1 MKIAG
6 IIAEYNPF
14 HTGHAYHIQKTRE
27 LTGADYIVVVL
38 SGDFVQRGAPALC
51 SKHLRTRMALLGGA
65 DLVFELPSTHSCES
79 AEFFAQNAVR
89 LLDALGCVD
98 VLSFGSESGTIEPFL
113 KLGSFL
119 SVETPEYRNL
129 LKEYLKKGESFP
141 KARSLT
147 LQELLSNTDAD
158 TGTFLQ
164 TPNNILGV
172 EYCKALC
179 RQNSPIQPLT
189 VKREGNGYHDD
200 SLNEEFPSASAI
212 RALWKSAN
220 CKMSDTAVSSCFPP
234 AISELLSQTFT
245 FPQFLDEEDFSPY
258 LRWLLFSSDKAQLT
272 SYQDVTPDFVQRL
285 FHTRGSYESWGQYAA
300 LLKTRELTYSRIC
313 RMLMHCL
320 LQISHVPVLSYARL
334 LGFRRQAAP
343 VLSEFK
349 KHSSIPVIT
358 KAADAASLLS
368 DETAAVFSK
377 NVEISNLYEA
387 VWCEKYHT
395 PFVHEYRKPLVILP

>member
-38 SGDFVQRGAPALC
+38 SGDFVQRGAPALY

-119 SVETPEYRNL
+119 SAETPEYRNL
-129 LKEYLKKGESFP
+129 LKEYLKRGESFP

-147 LQELLSNTDAD
+147 LQELLSDAD

-200 SLNEEFPSASAI
+200 SLNGEFPSASAI

-245 FPQFLDEEDFSPY
+245 CPQFLDEEDFSPY

-343 VLSEFK
+343 VLSELK

-395 PFVHEYRKPLVILP
+395 PFVHECRKPLVILP

>member
-38 SGDFVQRGAPALC
+38 SGDFVQRGAPALY

-119 SVETPEYRNL
+119 SAETPEYRNL
-129 LKEYLKKGESFP
+129 LKEYLKRGESFP

-147 LQELLSNTDAD
+147 LQELLSDAD

-200 SLNEEFPSASAI
+200 SLNGMFPSASAI

-245 FPQFLDEEDFSPY
+245 CPQFLDEEDFSPY

-343 VLSEFK
+343 VLSELK

>member
-38 SGDFVQRGAPALC
+38 SGDFVQRGAPALY

-119 SVETPEYRNL
+119 SAETPEYRNL

-147 LQELLSNTDAD
+147 LQELLSDAD

-172 EYCKALC
+172 EYCKALR

-200 SLNEEFPSASAI
+200 SLNGEFPSASAI

-245 FPQFLDEEDFSPY
+245 CPQFLDEEDFSPY

>member
-98 VLSFGSESGTIEPFL
+98 TLSFGSESGTIEPFL

-119 SVETPEYRNL
+119 SAETPEYRNL
-129 LKEYLKKGESFP
+129 LKEYLKRGESFP

-147 LQELLSNTDAD
+147 LQELLSDAN

-200 SLNEEFPSASAI
+200 SLNGEFPSASAI

-245 FPQFLDEEDFSPY
+245 CPQFLDEEDFSPY

-285 FHTRGSYESWGQYAA
+285 FHTRDSYESWGQYAA

-343 VLSEFK
+343 VLSELK

>member
-38 SGDFVQRGAPALC
+38 SGDFVQRGAPALY

-119 SVETPEYRNL
+119 SAETPEYRNL

-147 LQELLSNTDAD
+147 LQEVLSDAD

-172 EYCKALC
+172 EYCKALR

-200 SLNEEFPSASAI
+200 SLNGEFPSASAI

-245 FPQFLDEEDFSPY
+245 CPQFLDEEDFSPY

-358 KAADAASLLS
+358 KAADAASLLP

>member
-38 SGDFVQRGAPALC
+38 SGDFVQRGAPALY

-119 SVETPEYRNL
+119 SAETPEYRNL
-129 LKEYLKKGESFP
+129 LKEYLKRGESFP

-147 LQELLSNTDAD
+147 LQELLSDAD

-200 SLNEEFPSASAI
+200 SLNGEFPSASAI

-245 FPQFLDEEDFSPY
+245 CPQFLDEEDFSPY

-387 VWCEKYHT
+387 VWCEKYHA

>member
-38 SGDFVQRGAPALC
+38 SGDFVQRGAPALY

-119 SVETPEYRNL
+119 SAETPEYRNL
-129 LKEYLKKGESFP
+129 LKEYLKRGESFP

-147 LQELLSNTDAD
+147 LQQLLSDAD

-179 RQNSPIQPLT
+179 RQNSPIQPFT

-200 SLNEEFPSASAI
+200 SLNGEFPSASAI

-245 FPQFLDEEDFSPY
+245 CPQFLDEEDFSPY

-320 LQISHVPVLSYARL
+320 LQISHVPVLPYARL

>member
-38 SGDFVQRGAPALC
+38 SGDFVQRGAPALY

-119 SVETPEYRNL
+119 SAETPEYRNL
-129 LKEYLKKGESFP
+129 LKEYLKRGESFP

-147 LQELLSNTDAD
+147 LQELLADAD

-200 SLNEEFPSASAI
+200 SLNGEFPSASAI

-245 FPQFLDEEDFSPY
+245 CPQFLDEEDFSPY

-313 RMLMHCL
+313 RMLIHCL

>member
-14 HTGHAYHIQKTRE
+14 HTGHAYHIQKTKE

-38 SGDFVQRGAPALC
+38 SGDFVQRGAPALY

-119 SVETPEYRNL
+119 SAETPEYRNL
-129 LKEYLKKGESFP
+129 LKEYLKRGESFP

-147 LQELLSNTDAD
+147 LQELLSDADAD

-234 AISELLSQTFT
+234 AISALLSQTFT
-245 FPQFLDEEDFSPY
+245 CPQFLDEEDFSPY

-387 VWCEKYHT
+387 VWCEKDHT

>member
-27 LTGADYIVVVL
+27 FTGADYIVVVL
-38 SGDFVQRGAPALC
+38 SGDFVQRGAPALY

-119 SVETPEYRNL
+119 SAETPEYRNL
-129 LKEYLKKGESFP
+129 LKEYLKRGESFP

-147 LQELLSNTDAD
+147 LQELLSDAD

-179 RQNSPIQPLT
+179 RQNSPIRPLT

-200 SLNEEFPSASAI
+200 SLNGEFPSASAI

-245 FPQFLDEEDFSPY
+245 CPQFLDEEDFSPY

-285 FHTRGSYESWGQYAA
+285 FHTRGSYESWGQYAT

>member
-14 HTGHAYHIQKTRE
+14 HTGHAYHIQKTKE

-38 SGDFVQRGAPALC
+38 SGDFVQRGAPALY

-119 SVETPEYRNL
+119 SAETPEYRNL
-129 LKEYLKKGESFP
+129 LKEYLKRGESFP

-147 LQELLSNTDAD
+147 LQELLSDADAD

-245 FPQFLDEEDFSPY
+245 CPQFLDEEDFSPY
-258 LRWLLFSSDKAQLT
+258 LRWLLFSSDKALLT

>member
-38 SGDFVQRGAPALC
+38 SGDFVQRGAPALY

-119 SVETPEYRNL
+119 SAETPEYRNL
-129 LKEYLKKGESFP
+129 LKEYLKRGESFP

-147 LQELLSNTDAD
+147 LQELLSDAD

-172 EYCKALC
+172 EYCKALR
-179 RQNSPIQPLT
+179 RQNSPIRPLT

-200 SLNEEFPSASAI
+200 SLNGEFPSASAI

-245 FPQFLDEEDFSPY
+245 CPQFLDEEDFSPY

-358 KAADAASLLS
+358 KAADAASLLP

>member
-1 MKIAG
+1 M
-6 IIAEYNPF
+6 
-14 HTGHAYHIQKTRE
+14 
-27 LTGADYIVVVL
+27 
-38 SGDFVQRGAPALC
+38 
-51 SKHLRTRMALLGGA
+51 
-65 DLVFELPSTHSCES
+65 
-79 AEFFAQNAVR
+79 
-89 LLDALGCVD
+89 
-98 VLSFGSESGTIEPFL
+98 
-113 KLGSFL
+113 
-119 SVETPEYRNL
+119 
-129 LKEYLKKGESFP
+129 
-141 KARSLT
+141 
-147 LQELLSNTDAD
+147 
-158 TGTFLQ
+158 
-164 TPNNILGV
+164 

-179 RQNSPIQPLT
+179 RQNSPIRPLT

-200 SLNEEFPSASAI
+200 SLNGDFPSASAI

-245 FPQFLDEEDFSPY
+245 CPQFLDEEDFSPY

-343 VLSEFK
+343 VLSELK

>member
-38 SGDFVQRGAPALC
+38 SGDFVQRGAPALY

-119 SVETPEYRNL
+119 SAETPEYRNL
-129 LKEYLKKGESFP
+129 LKEYLKRGESFP

-147 LQELLSNTDAD
+147 LQELLSDAD

-200 SLNEEFPSASAI
+200 SLNGEFPSASAI

-245 FPQFLDEEDFSPY
+245 CPQFLDEEDFSPY

-368 DETAAVFSK
+368 NETAAVFSK

>member
-38 SGDFVQRGAPALC
+38 SGDFVQRGAPALY

-119 SVETPEYRNL
+119 SAETPEYRNL
-129 LKEYLKKGESFP
+129 LKEYLKRGESFP

-147 LQELLSNTDAD
+147 LQELLSDAD
-158 TGTFLQ
+158 TRTFLQ

-200 SLNEEFPSASAI
+200 SLNGEFPSASAI

-220 CKMSDTAVSSCFPP
+220 CKISDTAVSSCFPP

-245 FPQFLDEEDFSPY
+245 CPQFLDEEDFSPY

-343 VLSEFK
+343 VLSELK

>member
-38 SGDFVQRGAPALC
+38 SGDFVQRGAPALY

-119 SVETPEYRNL
+119 SAETPEYRNL
-129 LKEYLKKGESFP
+129 LKEYLKRGESFP

-147 LQELLSNTDAD
+147 LQELLSDAD

-179 RQNSPIQPLT
+179 RQNSLIRPLT

-200 SLNEEFPSASAI
+200 SLNGEFPSASAI

-343 VLSEFK
+343 VLSELK

>member
-14 HTGHAYHIQKTRE
+14 HTGHAYHIQKTKE

-38 SGDFVQRGAPALC
+38 SGDFVQRGAPALY

-119 SVETPEYRNL
+119 SAETPEYRNL
-129 LKEYLKKGESFP
+129 LKEYLKRGESFP

-147 LQELLSNTDAD
+147 LQELLSDADAD

-179 RQNSPIQPLT
+179 RQNSPIRPLT

-234 AISELLSQTFT
+234 AISALLSQTFT

>member
-38 SGDFVQRGAPALC
+38 SGDFVQRGAPALY

-89 LLDALGCVD
+89 LLDALGWVD

-119 SVETPEYRNL
+119 SAETPEYRNL
-129 LKEYLKKGESFP
+129 LKEYLKRGESFP

-147 LQELLSNTDAD
+147 LQELLSDADAD

-179 RQNSPIQPLT
+179 RQNSPIRPLT

-234 AISELLSQTFT
+234 AISALLSQTFT

>member
-38 SGDFVQRGAPALC
+38 SGDFVQRGAPALY

-119 SVETPEYRNL
+119 SAETPEYRNL
-129 LKEYLKKGESFP
+129 LKEYLKRGESFP

-147 LQELLSNTDAD
+147 LQELLSDAD

-200 SLNEEFPSASAI
+200 SLNGEFPSASAI

-234 AISELLSQTFT
+234 AISELLSKTFT
-245 FPQFLDEEDFSPY
+245 CPQFLDEEDFSPY

-368 DETAAVFSK
+368 NETAAVFSK

>member
-38 SGDFVQRGAPALC
+38 SGDFVQRGAPALY

-119 SVETPEYRNL
+119 SAETPEYRNL
-129 LKEYLKKGESFP
+129 LKEYLKRGESFP

-147 LQELLSNTDAD
+147 LQELLSDAD

-234 AISELLSQTFT
+234 AISALLSQTFT
-245 FPQFLDEEDFSPY
+245 CPQFLDEEDFSPY

>member
-38 SGDFVQRGAPALC
+38 SGDFVQRGAPALY

-119 SVETPEYRNL
+119 SAETPEYRNL
-129 LKEYLKKGESFP
+129 LKEYLKRGESFP

-147 LQELLSNTDAD
+147 LQELLSDAD

-200 SLNEEFPSASAI
+200 SLNGEFPSASAI

-245 FPQFLDEEDFSPY
+245 CPQFLDEEDFSPY

-358 KAADAASLLS
+358 KAADAASLLP

>member
-38 SGDFVQRGAPALC
+38 SGDFVQRGAPALY

-119 SVETPEYRNL
+119 SAETPEYRNL
-129 LKEYLKKGESFP
+129 LKEYLKRGESFP

-147 LQELLSNTDAD
+147 LQELLSDAD

-179 RQNSPIQPLT
+179 RQNSPIQPFT

-200 SLNEEFPSASAI
+200 SLNGEFPSASAI

-234 AISELLSQTFT
+234 AISALLSQTFT
-245 FPQFLDEEDFSPY
+245 CPQFLDEEDFSPY

>member
-98 VLSFGSESGTIEPFL
+98 VLSFGSESGSIEPFL

-119 SVETPEYRNL
+119 SAETPEYRNL
-129 LKEYLKKGESFP
+129 LKEYLKRGESFP

-147 LQELLSNTDAD
+147 LQELLSDAN

-200 SLNEEFPSASAI
+200 SLNGEFPSASAI

-245 FPQFLDEEDFSPY
+245 CPQFLDEEDFSPY

-285 FHTRGSYESWGQYAA
+285 FHTRDSYESWGQYAA

-343 VLSEFK
+343 VLSELK

>member
-38 SGDFVQRGAPALC
+38 SGDFVQRGAPALY

-119 SVETPEYRNL
+119 SAETPEYRNL
-129 LKEYLKKGESFP
+129 LKEYLKRGESFP

-147 LQELLSNTDAD
+147 LQELLSDADAD

-179 RQNSPIQPLT
+179 RQNSPIRPLT

-234 AISELLSQTFT
+234 AISALLSQTFT

>member
-38 SGDFVQRGAPALC
+38 SGDFVQRGAPALY

-119 SVETPEYRNL
+119 SAETPEYRNL
-129 LKEYLKKGESFP
+129 LKEYLKRGESFP

-147 LQELLSNTDAD
+147 LQELLSDADAD

-179 RQNSPIQPLT
+179 RQNSPIRPLT

-234 AISELLSQTFT
+234 AISALLSQTFT

-258 LRWLLFSSDKAQLT
+258 LRWLLFSSDKTQLT

>member
-38 SGDFVQRGAPALC
+38 SGDFVQRGAPALY

-119 SVETPEYRNL
+119 SAETPEYRNL
-129 LKEYLKKGESFP
+129 LKEYLKRGESFP

-147 LQELLSNTDAD
+147 LQELLSDADAD

-179 RQNSPIQPLT
+179 RQNSPIRPLT

-234 AISELLSQTFT
+234 AISALLSQTFT

-368 DETAAVFSK
+368 DEPAAVFSK

>member
-38 SGDFVQRGAPALC
+38 SGDFVQRGAPALY

-98 VLSFGSESGTIEPFL
+98 ILSFGSESGTIEPFL

-119 SVETPEYRNL
+119 SAETPEYRNL
-129 LKEYLKKGESFP
+129 LKEYLKRGESFP

-147 LQELLSNTDAD
+147 LQELLSDAD
-158 TGTFLQ
+158 TRTFLQ

-179 RQNSPIQPLT
+179 RQNSPIRPLT

-200 SLNEEFPSASAI
+200 SLNGEFPSASAI

-245 FPQFLDEEDFSPY
+245 CPQFLDEEDFSPY

-343 VLSEFK
+343 VLSELK

>member
-38 SGDFVQRGAPALC
+38 SGDFVQRGAPALY

-119 SVETPEYRNL
+119 SAETPEYRNL
-129 LKEYLKKGESFP
+129 LKEYLKRGESFP

-147 LQELLSNTDAD
+147 LQELLSDAD

-200 SLNEEFPSASAI
+200 SLNGEFPSASAI

-245 FPQFLDEEDFSPY
+245 CPQFLDEEDFSPY

>member
-38 SGDFVQRGAPALC
+38 SGDFVQRGAPALY

-119 SVETPEYRNL
+119 SAETPEYRNL
-129 LKEYLKKGESFP
+129 LKEYLKRGESFP

-147 LQELLSNTDAD
+147 LQELLSDAD

-179 RQNSPIQPLT
+179 RQNSPIQPFT

-200 SLNEEFPSASAI
+200 SLNGEFPSASAI

-245 FPQFLDEEDFSPY
+245 CPQFLDEEDFSPY